1 MDLNRIISEEINRFL
16 SEETNMFLVEKK
28 KSEGDT
34 KKKKKKKRKNKKKN
48 KKKKGEKYKDERD
61 IKRNFIKLKNGRR
74 GDFNSKKDKETNPDI
89 TIANAN
95 DLIAKV
101 NQPGINQA
109 GIAYKMYPDLTPNG
123 AQSKFRKKAKRLKT
137 DSGNTYKFKEKEARK
152 LNAILNKM
160 GM

>member
-1 MDLNRIISEEINRFL
+1 MNLKRIISEEINRFL
-16 SEETNMFLVEKK
+16 AEETNLFLVEKK
-28 KSEGDT
+28 KSEGS
-34 KKKKKKKRKNKKKN
+34 KKKKKKKKNSKKK
-48 KKKKGEKYKDERD
+48 KHKKGEKYEDDRD

-74 GDFNSKKDKETNPDI
+74 GDFNKKRDKETNPDI
-89 TIANAN
+89 TIADAN

-123 AQSKFRKKAKRLKT
+123 AQSKFRKKVKRLKT
-137 DSGNTYKFKEKEARK
+137 DSGNTYKFKEKEARR